1 MPNVFNIFGNAN
13 VATSNTAKQVDRSRR
28 LRRESAVGE
37 LDGGSAINA
46 PRAGKT
52 SRAEDVAD
60 NAWLLAVAKRQ
71 CVAFLVA
78 CLDGANNAAN
88 AVSIAASKRHSLRV
102 ALAVRLV
109 CTSHRSVLVDGQH
122 QAAAFDRRLG
132 GVVAGC
138 QPHDGGLAGLETHRL
153 V

>member
-13 VATSNTAKQVDRSRR
+13 VATSNTAKQVDRGRR
-28 LRRESAVGE
+28 LRRECAVRK

-60 NAWLLAVAKRQ
+60 NALAWLLAVAKRQ

-78 CLDGANNAAN
+78 CLDGADNTPN
-88 AVSIAASKRHSLRV
+88 AVGIAAS
-102 ALAVRLV
+102 
-109 CTSHRSVLVDGQH
+109 
-122 QAAAFDRRLG
+122 
-132 GVVAGC
+132 
-138 QPHDGGLAGLETHRL
+138 E
-153 V
+153 

>member
-71 CVAFLVA
+71 CIPFLVT
-78 CLDGANNAAN
+78 CLDGADNTPN
-88 AVSIAASKRHSLRV
+88 AVGIAAS
-102 ALAVRLV
+102 
-109 CTSHRSVLVDGQH
+109 
-122 QAAAFDRRLG
+122 
-132 GVVAGC
+132 
-138 QPHDGGLAGLETHRL
+138 E
-153 V
+153 